1 MNKFKHGKVKVDN
14 VFNDLRG
21 SIINITNL
29 PIKNV
34 AFIHSKKNTIR
45 SNHYHKTDWHFI
57 YVLKGSFKYYSQ
69 DLITKKKYRSLLV
82 KKGEL
87 IFTPPKIIHAT
98 YFLENTEIL
107 ALSKNLRDTKNYEKD
122 TVRVELID
130 KKDFCIE

>member
-34 AFIHSKKNTIR
+34 AYINSKKNTIR

-69 DLITKKKYRSLLV
+69 DLLTKKKNRSLLV

-107 ALSKNLRDTKNYEKD
+107 ALSRNLRDTKNYEKD
-122 TVRVELID
+122 TVRVELIK
-130 KKDFCIE
+130 KKDYCIE

>member
-34 AFIHSKKNTIR
+34 AYINSKKNTIR

-57 YVLKGSFKYYSQ
+57 YV
-69 DLITKKKYRSLLV
+69 ITKKKYRSLLV

-107 ALSKNLRDTKNYEKD
+107 ALSRNLRDTKNYEKD
-122 TVRVELID
+122 TVRVELIK
-130 KKDFCIE
+130 KKDYCIE